1 MSGHSKWA
9 TIKRKKAAVDSR
21 RGKLFAKLIRA
32 IEVAARQG
40 GGDISGNASL
50 AAAVAKARASAVPMD
65 NIERAIQ
72 RASGEAD
79 TAHYDEVWYEGYA
92 PGGVALLVQVLT
104 DNRNR
109 TASEVRA
116 AFSRNNGNLG
126 EPGSVAYLFDK
137 KGYIEVEAGEDEVML
152 VALEAGAEDVK
163 PAGETVEVIT
173 APTDLT
179 AAQRALEGAGLKV
192 LSAELTRLPRTSVP
206 LDAASSGKVL
216 RLVDALEDLDD
227 VQAVYGN
234 YEIPIEVMTALA
246 E

>member
-40 GGDISGNASL
+40 GGDITGNATL

-65 NIERAIQ
+65 NIERAIH
-72 RASGEAD
+72 RATGEAD

-109 TASEVRA
+109 AASEVRT
-116 AFSRNNGNLG
+116 AFHRNNGNLG
-126 EPGSVAYLFDK
+126 EPGSVGYLFEK
-137 KGYIEVEAGEDEVML
+137 KGYIEVEGGEDEVML
-152 VALEAGAEDVK
+152 AALDAGAEDVK
-163 PAGETVEVIT
+163 PSGDTMEVIT
-173 APTDLT
+173 APGDLA
-179 AAQRALEGAGLKV
+179 AAQRALEGAGLNV
-192 LSAELTRLPRTSVP
+192 LSAELTRLPRSSVP
-206 LDAASSGKVL
+206 VDAVTAPRVL

-227 VQAVYGN
+227 VQAVYG
-234 YEIPIEVMTALA
+234 
-246 E
+246 